1 MDQMR
6 RHSIDPAIAARR
18 ARKKDV
24 ERILDDG
31 TLCTQLRTYF
41 REQKPYADIV
51 DTLGGPT
58 ALGVKESLSIA
69 EVHRILG
76 LVKHELVDVF
86 TGDAHTRKSHAVTAE
101 KCAEAIGE
109 GRREWMTQQG
119 FFVWSPEQDA
129 YFQQLVRMSSM
140 RRPGPSRR
148 LNHHKLAAALNERFG
163 TDAFTPA
170 ITARHAENTDRQVQ
184 AARRARKR
192 VQCNGNGLEG
202 ENHLASSTQS
212 SLPTS

>member
-6 RHSIDPAIAARR
+6 RHAINPAIAARR

-31 TLCTQLRTYF
+31 ALCTQLRMYF
-41 REQKPYADIV
+41 RRQKPYADIV

-69 EVHRILG
+69 EIHRILG

-86 TGDAHTRKSHAVTAE
+86 TGDAHTRKAHAVTAK
-101 KCAEAIGE
+101 KCAETIGE
-109 GRREWMTQQG
+109 GRREWMTEQG

-129 YFQQLVRMSSM
+129 YFKQLVRSPSM
-140 RRPGPSRR
+140 RRPGTSRR
-148 LNHHKLAAALNERFG
+148 LNHPKLAEALNERFG
-163 TDAFTPA
+163 TDAFTPE
-170 ITARHAENTDRQVQ
+170 ITTRHAENTDRQVQ
-184 AARRARKR
+184 AARRARR
-192 VQCNGNGLEG
+192 RARCNGNGLEG

-212 SLPTS
+212 LLPTS